1 MLFRCVF
8 LCNFFFYSYFF
19 SDINLLGNNI
29 RDIMVLGGYM
39 KKISILALHLGYGG
53 IEKSIVALA
62 NLLCD
67 KYKVEIA
74 CTYKLYDKPVFDL
87 DERVKVIYLMEED
100 KPNKAEFK
108 RALKKKKFITAFKEG
123 IKSIK
128 ILRMRRKT
136 MIDYIKNSKSK
147 VIISTRDI
155 FNTWLG
161 DYAKSGVLKIGWE
174 HNHYHDDYRYARSV
188 IRSAYYLDYFVL
200 VSEPLREFYSEH
212 LSNSNCKCVFIPNII
227 DKIPRH
233 VSTLEEKRII
243 SVGRLSP
250 EKGYIDLL
258 KVFSVIANKYSKWHL
273 DIIGDGVEKDRL
285 EKFITNHNL
294 EDRVTLHGFQNKDY
308 IDKMLHESSI
318 YVMTSFTESFGIVL
332 LEAMSHGLPCIAF
345 DSAEGA
351 RDLINSGMNGYL
363 IKNRSYAAMIKKIED
378 LMNDKDVRKKIGMA
392 GRKSI
397 RIYTSEIVGEQWY
410 NLIEKK

>member
-1 MLFRCVF
+1 
-8 LCNFFFYSYFF
+8 
-19 SDINLLGNNI
+19 
-29 RDIMVLGGYM
+29 M

-174 HNHYHDDYRYARSV
+174 HNHYHDDYRYARNV

-200 VSEPLREFYSEH
+200 VSEPLREFYSER
-212 LSNSNCKCVFIPNII
+212 LSNSNCKCVCIPNII
-227 DKIPRH
+227 DKIPRN
-233 VSTLEEKRII
+233 VSTLDEKRII

-351 RDLINSGMNGYL
+351 RELINSGMNGYL